1 MRCNHFSGGQPQIIV
16 ITKET
21 DDYRIVT
28 DDPENWHLVANRPIA
43 IEEPVTPKGTTFHI
57 DVSKTAFVEVILKE
71 TQEKR
76 LVYTAVSAVPSDPG
90 CVQSALEMPWCFM
103 SHSCEPNTH
112 DRWSMDAPAKLKC
125 AETEATR
132 DIVEGEELTYDY
144 ALEQYSY
151 ATPFACKC
159 GVDSCR
165 RTVNGFKGLSP
176 EMQKQLL
183 LHASPYIQ
191 EKFRHDSIKKY
202 IDQGLY

>member
-1 MRCNHFSGGQPQIIV
+1 MRFRHFSEEQPQTIV

-28 DDPENWHLVANRPIA
+28 DDPKNWHLVANRPIA
-43 IEEPVTPKGTTFHI
+43 KEEFVTPEGTTFHI
-57 DVSKTAFVEVILKE
+57 DVSKTEFVEVILKE

-76 LVYTAVSAVPSDPG
+76 LVYTALSAVPSDPG
-90 CVQSALEMPWCFM
+90 CVQLALEIPWCFM
-103 SHSCEPNTH
+103 NHSCEPNTH
-112 DRWSMDAPAKLKC
+112 DRWSMGAPTKLKY

-132 DIVEGEELTYDY
+132 DIVQGEELAYDY

-151 ATPFACKC
+151 TAPFACEC

-165 RTVNGFKGLSP
+165 GTVNGFKGLSH

-183 LHASPYIQ
+183 LHASPYVQ
-191 EKFRHDSIKKY
+191 EKFRHDSIQK
-202 IDQGLY
+202 